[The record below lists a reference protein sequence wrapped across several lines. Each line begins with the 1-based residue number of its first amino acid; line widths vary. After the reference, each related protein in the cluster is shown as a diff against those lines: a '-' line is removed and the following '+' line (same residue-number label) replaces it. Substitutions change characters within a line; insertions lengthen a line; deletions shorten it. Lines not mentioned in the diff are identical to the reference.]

1 MLGYDKLTSNMLAY
15 TALRTKL
22 PPEIRRLNKC
32 FSSVIPATFYC
43 CILPAVKLLH
53 IVKIQMPVSFLTRS
67 SQGLRSNELE
77 LVCRPSSVE
86 LRVGG
91 GPSPWIATCLP
102 PCNVEHHGYDL
113 LATIDGTDSTFSC
126 KLFFHIDPDSLGYL
140 G

>member
-53 IVKIQMPVSFLTRS
+53 IVKIQMPVSFLTRL
-67 SQGLRSNELE
+67 SQGLRSNETSCGSNGQYFRRDVVKLTRGMAE
-77 LVCRPSSVE
+77 IGSVRCVHKMHGGNDARQFFGHLVY
-86 LRVGG
+86 G
-91 GPSPWIATCLP
+91 
-102 PCNVEHHGYDL
+102 
-113 LATIDGTDSTFSC
+113 
-126 KLFFHIDPDSLGYL
+126 
-140 G
+140 